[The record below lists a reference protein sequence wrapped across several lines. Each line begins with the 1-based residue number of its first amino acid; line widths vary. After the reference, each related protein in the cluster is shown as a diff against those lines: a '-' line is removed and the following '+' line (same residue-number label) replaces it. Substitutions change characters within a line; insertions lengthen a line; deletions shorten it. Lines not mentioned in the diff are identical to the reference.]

1 LDIIEKMGKRGATSG
16 MVLTKKT
23 VYKILGGVFC
33 FTLLFWSIVTWYSGR
48 VVARDI
54 EQINTHAKIIALGVW
69 NLDKD
74 GTTSYLQLV
83 LKAEDYKEIE
93 IISDQNEVFLQVTS
107 PPLKG
112 LDEFLEKYGLIWTKE
127 MSTKILFQNNQ
138 LGVLQGKKNVLIIY
152 QLVNIFVFQF
162 FIVLTGIFIVY
173 LFHNRKMLEK
183 EVEERTRRYHELV
196 NLLPEMVLETDEKGK
211 IIYANKIALSRFG
224 VERLKST
231 AYFVFDFINLQGD
244 GSSKDFWHSVLSL
257 NNEQSEYV
265 ARSHDG
271 TDFPVLIRSAP
282 IYKDNLIVG
291 ARMVIVDIT
300 ERSAM
305 EDKLRQD
312 QKMKSIGIMAGG
324 VAHDLNNILSG
335 VVNYPELML
344 MHLPRESDLI
354 KYVEPMKEAGL
365 RAAAIVADL
374 LTVARGIAATRTVTD
389 INGLVVD
396 YLNSPEFQ
404 QFVSAHS
411 ELRYTTQ
418 LNPEPCLISCSLIH
432 VRKCLMNLCSN
443 AVESMEGKGQ
453 IIISTKKL
461 VVDALQAKEIKV
473 EVGNYVAISV
483 CDQGKGVCENDL
495 SHIFEPF
502 YTKKEMGRSGTGLG
516 LTVVWNTMQDHKG
529 SVQVDTDE
537 TETIFTLYFPI
548 DENSDQIPVETFSDE
563 NILGEGESI
572 LVIDDE
578 PQQRDIAS
586 RLLISL
592 GYKVS
597 IAATGQ
603 EAIESVRKHPINLLL
618 LDMVISPGLTGL
630 ETYKQ
635 ILKLYPKQKAIIAS
649 GFSASDD
656 VKETLALGAGGLIN
670 KPYTKD
676 QLARAVYLELQKKLQ

>member
-1 LDIIEKMGKRGATSG
+1 MGKQGATLG

-23 VYKILGGVFC
+23 VYTILGGVFI
-33 FTLLFWSIVTWYSGR
+33 FTLLFWSIVIWYSGR
-48 VVARDI
+48 VAARDVQ
-54 EQINTHAKIIALGVW
+54 QINTHAKVVALGVW

-74 GTTSYLQLV
+74 GTASYLQLV
-83 LKAEDYKEIE
+83 LKADDYEELE
-93 IISDQNEVFLQVTS
+93 IISDHNEIFLKVTN
-107 PPLKG
+107 PPLAGFDK
-112 LDEFLEKYGLIWTKE
+112 LLETYHLIWTKE
-127 MSTKILFQNNQ
+127 MSTKIIFQNNQ

-152 QLVNIFVFQF
+152 QLVNIFVILF
-162 FIVLTGIFIVY
+162 FIVLTGVFIVY
-173 LFHNRKMLEK
+173 LFHNRKLLEQ

-196 NLLPEMVLETDEKGK
+196 NLLPEMVLETDEHGK
-211 IIYANKIALSRFG
+211 IIYANKIALLRFG
-224 VERLKST
+224 IERLKST
-231 AYFVFDFINLQGD
+231 AFFLSHFINLQED
-244 GSSKDFWHSVLSL
+244 GSSKDFWRSVLSL
-257 NNEQSEYV
+257 NHDQSEYV

-271 TDFPVLIRSAP
+271 NDFPVLIRSAP
-282 IYKDNLIVG
+282 ILKDRLIVG

-300 ERSAM
+300 ERSVM
-305 EDKLRQD
+305 EEQLRQD

-344 MHLPRESDLI
+344 MHLPGDSDLI

-453 IIISTKKL
+453 ITVSTKKL
-461 VVDALQAKEIKV
+461 VVDVHQAKEMKV

-483 CDQGKGVCENDL
+483 CDQGKGVCEHDL
-495 SHIFEPF
+495 AHIFEPF

-529 SVQVDTDE
+529 SVHVDTDE

-548 DENSDQIPVETFSDE
+548 EENSAQSPVETYSEE
-563 NILGEGESI
+563 NFFGKGESI

-592 GYKVS
+592 GYNVS

-603 EAIESVRKHPINLLL
+603 EAIEYVREHHINLLL

-635 ILKLYPKQKAIIAS
+635 ILKLYPGQKAIIAS

-656 VKETLALGAGGLIN
+656 VKETLALGAGSLIN

-676 QLARAVYLELQKKLQ
+676 QLARSVYLELQKKIS